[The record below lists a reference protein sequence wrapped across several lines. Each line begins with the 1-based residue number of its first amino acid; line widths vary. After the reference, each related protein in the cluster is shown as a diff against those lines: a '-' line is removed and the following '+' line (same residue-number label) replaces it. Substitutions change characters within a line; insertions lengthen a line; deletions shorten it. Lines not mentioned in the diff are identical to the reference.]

1 MLYVCMHGVYVRAIL
16 CVCMYGVY
24 VHVHVCYVHTCIC
37 SDVLDKRPV
46 MLEFEKRY
54 GPASS

>member
-1 MLYVCMHGVYVRAIL
+1 MLYVCMYGVYVRAIL

-24 VHVHVCYVHTCIC
+24 VHVRVCACIC